1 MKQIMKR
8 LLCILLACLMA
19 TTPVYAGNDK
29 VGKKQ
34 KTKEQIEIEKA
45 ENEKKYQMY
54 DSNGVRIN
62 LFFEHGKF
70 SKTPAADVKKK
81 AQNVDSD
88 TKHAII
94 ADLRYG
100 KMCLFVYEGAKGKRK
115 LIKCAPC
122 SSAANI
128 PGTKTTKTPAGS
140 HKIGWKTDRLVY
152 KNKEGKRWQ
161 YWSCSMTWQGWGIH
175 SMTYHMSARY
185 KYDRMYLLGGKL
197 GAHNS
202 PACIRTE
209 NWLAD
214 WIYKHCGRGTVIHVI
229 R

>member
-1 MKQIMKR
+1 MKR
-8 LLCILLACLMA
+8 IIAILLACLMA

-29 VGKKQ
+29 IGKKQ
-34 KTKEQIEIEKA
+34 KTKEQVEIEKA
-45 ENEKKYQMY
+45 EKEEKIQIEEE
-54 DSNGVRIN
+54 GVGPVN
-62 LFFEHGKF
+62 VQFKHGKYSLKP
-70 SKTPAADVKKK
+70 SKETTKRGQQESSRTNYCIVAD
-81 AQNVDSD
+81 S
-88 TKHAII
+88 
-94 ADLRYG
+94 RYG
-100 KMCLFVYEGAKGKRK
+100 KMAIFVYKGGRK
-115 LIKCAPC
+115 HRTLIKKAAC
-122 SSAANI
+122 SSAKDI
-128 PGTKTTKTPAGS
+128 KGTKTSSTPSGHKTIS
-140 HKIGWKTDRLVY
+140 WKVNRLVY
-152 KNKEGKRWQ
+152 KNSDGRRWQ

-175 SMTYHMSARY
+175 SMTYHMSSRY